1 MQRAD
6 LGFLDS
12 VDWRTPDEVGEDGS
26 RLWNIRCRV
35 PFSGPTPGIA
45 SIARRD
51 SHSDDE
57 ERVIVDDGDG
67 VLLDPEADGDPL
79 GVDEVDLDEPMLS
92 GIASSTS
99 VDFFGTEMS
108 LRALKQMAGQM
119 IADGGI
125 PYLPRHNLGAG
136 GAIEWDS
143 VIGRT
148 IHAEVV
154 PVEADQLRAP
164 KNPGETHFLLRVTT
178 ALYDD
183 EPLTRSLVKRIARG
197 EKIGQ
202 SIGGWF
208 TQLQVMQNDDGDVER
223 VIVLGVELDH
233 LAVTR
238 APANPDAIGLVSL
251 RSAISERSRA
261 ARVDAL
267 VETLGEEPV
276 SVPESLLPAIRS
288 RVASDERHVL
298 AVVDNGDGTV
308 SVTYAIAHD
317 DETEEVE
324 VDEVVEESSEE
335 ERAVEGSE
343 SEPVEAVRTVTDFA
357 DLPVAPI
364 DEPWE
369 WSAEVASEVLGDPP
383 DWDRYRRA
391 HVWTDPEN
399 DETRQGYKLPIARM
413 FDGTLRVVFRAV
425 SAALGAV
432 NGARGGV
439 DIPQGERREAYDHL
453 ARYYAKFDRE
463 PPPFAETL
471 SSLGNDSETN
481 DVPVDLDGTNGT
493 VQDTGRNDARRSAL
507 RDPIHP
513 SPNPGEM
520 PEERKM
526 SDQPANGL
534 TLDAIRSLFDEK
546 FSTVEARIVAL
557 EGSADRSQPENNPE
571 PETVSEAADLR
582 AMLEAERTRARA
594 AEAALAHATTSR
606 GFRVGR
612 SAVGLSMPT
621 GPGARS
627 AFSGLIERSRTE
639 APTLSA
645 VAERALPILDHG
657 HGEKPASREDLVETL
672 RSLCNA
678 AEADGLLV
686 PTAHRASWR

>member
-12 VDWRTPDEVGEDGS
+12 VDWHTPDEVGEDGS

-51 SHSDDE
+51 GHGDSEE
-57 ERVIVDDGDG
+57 ERVIIDDGDG

-108 LRALKQMAGQM
+108 LRALKQMAAQM
-119 IADGGI
+119 IADGGV

-154 PVEADQLRAP
+154 PVEADQLRSP

-183 EPLTRSLVKRIARG
+183 EPLSRSLVKRISRG

-251 RSAISERSRA
+251 RSAISERSRS

-298 AVVDNGDGTV
+298 AVVDHGDGTV
-308 SVTYAIAHD
+308 SVRYVIAHD

-324 VDEVVEESSEE
+324 EPEAEEEVVDEVVEESSEE
-335 ERAVEGSE
+335 DRSVEISE
-343 SEPVEAVRTVTDFA
+343 SEPVE
-357 DLPVAPI
+357 
-364 DEPWE
+364 
-369 WSAEVASEVLGDPP
+369 
-383 DWDRYRRA
+383 
-391 HVWTDPEN
+391 
-399 DETRQGYKLPIARM
+399 
-413 FDGTLRVVFRAV
+413 
-425 SAALGAV
+425 
-432 NGARGGV
+432 
-439 DIPQGERREAYDHL
+439 
-453 ARYYAKFDRE
+453 
-463 PPPFAETL
+463 PPPFVEAL
-471 SSLGNDSETN
+471 SSLGKDSETN

-493 VQDTGRNDARRSAL
+493 VQDTGRTDARRSAL

-513 SPNPGEM
+513 SPSPGEM
-520 PEERKM
+520 SEERQM
-526 SDQPANGL
+526 SDQPENGL

-612 SAVGLSMPT
+612 SAVGLSVPT

-645 VAERALPILDHG
+645 VAERALPILDQG

-678 AEADGLLV
+678 AEADGLIV
-686 PTAHRASWR
+686 PTAHRANWR